1 MLAEVCPFCGHD
13 SAFERIQRTERSIGW
28 FWKAIYAL
36 VLGLG
41 LLIFMS
47 LSSPR

>member
-13 SAFERIQRTERSIGW
+13 SAFERLQRSERTIGW
-28 FWKAIYAL
+28 FWKAVYAL

-41 LLIFMS
+41 CLIFMS
-47 LSSPR
+47 LYGAR